1 ARLSATSPRHF
12 SGTRI
17 NLPAAEGITGFPKP
31 RITAPS
37 NFRRASRSKTV
48 SLCLCVHIEL
58 MSAHEQVV
66 FRDYPICIW
75 FTGLMTLSVSLG
87 FLEKMSELLLFS
99 LAGLAII
106 GFASILTITVD
117 TRLQTLHLRYWS
129 PLRVSTKVYPL
140 NEIGFVN
147 VVEDN

>member
-1 ARLSATSPRHF
+1 YRRRVHPVQTRRIDCCIPQPIWNPGDFLPILSPFRETKARPFDLHRYLAATPASHVCPPLEGRPTYQLSQ
-12 SGTRI
+12 
-17 NLPAAEGITGFPKP
+17 AAFTQ
-31 RITAPS
+31 
-37 NFRRASRSKTV
+37 
-48 SLCLCVHIEL
+48 
-58 MSAHEQVV
+58 AH
-66 FRDYPICIW
+66 RKD
-75 FTGLMTLSVSLG
+75 T
-87 FLEKMSELLLFS
+87 EKMSELLLFS

-147 VVEDN
+147 VVEDNEKERMF